1 MRLLHIPIAV
11 ELFCHIWHSM
21 LRFPKFL
28 NDFLNCYF
36 KVYSLLQ
43 SSMRVCSVASAV
55 SDFVTLWTVAF
66 QAPLSMGFSRQE
78 CWSGFP
84 CPPPADLPGPG
95 VKPASPVLQV
105 DSLTTEPLEKPTKFA
120 GFNNCTVS
128 WITTAISY

>member
-36 KVYSLLQ
+36 KVYSSLQ

-78 CWSGFP
+78 YWSGLLFP
-84 CPPPADLPGPG
+84 SPGDLSQPRDRTQVSYVSCIGKRVLYHQCHLGSLLP
-95 VKPASPVLQV
+95 KPASFP
-105 DSLTTEPLEKPTKFA
+105 
-120 GFNNCTVS
+120 
-128 WITTAISY
+128 